1 MEEEEEVVVV
11 VHPLLLLLRLHQL
24 PQLREEEEE
33 RVQLVLQALVPLQA
47 PVVRHDREPLQDLA
61 ALLDLV
67 APQQHQEDHRGHHD
81 LQVPHLL
88 EGGLLGHQ
96 VRPLVLRLHQVLPA
110 LLVLA
115 GKVHI

>member
-1 MEEEEEVVVV
+1 MEAEEEVVVV
-11 VHPLLLLLRLHQL
+11 QPLLLLLRLHQL
-24 PQLREEEEE
+24 PQLREEE
-33 RVQLVLQALVPLQA
+33 RVQLVLQALVPLQD
-47 PVVRHDREPLQDLA
+47 PVVRLDREPLLDLA

-67 APQQHQEDHRGHHD
+67 APQQHQEDHRDHHD

-88 EGGLLGHQ
+88 EEGLLGHQ
-96 VRPLVLRLHQVLPA
+96 VRPLVLQLHQVLPA